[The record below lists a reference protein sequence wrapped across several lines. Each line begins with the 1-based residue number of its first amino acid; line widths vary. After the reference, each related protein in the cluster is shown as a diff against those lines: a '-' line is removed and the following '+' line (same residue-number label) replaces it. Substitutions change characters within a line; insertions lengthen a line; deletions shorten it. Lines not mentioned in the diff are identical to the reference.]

1 MSSLVSCHVAPFANT
16 AHWVRSVDS
25 RILRET
31 RDLKPRQR
39 FLNETLR
46 STWLCAQIDAAGP
59 LWAGA
64 GDNQPTDSPELAG
77 AEVFLRDEHVYVL
90 ESGRLHRAVL
100 MQVCRMC
107 AELVPS
113 SPGKKKVRACWVQ
126 GVTPPNPQVTLTS
139 TPPPQESRSLPAT
152 SSQSQHSWR

>member
-1 MSSLVSCHVAPFANT
+1 MMNRVRPPTCALPAPSQSLDVAEGPRDGTDGDAT
-16 AHWVRSVDS
+16 LAPDACAGGLWESVRKYTHWVRSVDS

-77 AEVFLRDEHVYVL
+77 AEVFLRDEHVCSKVGDFTVL
-90 ESGRLHRAVL
+90 FLCKCVG
-100 MQVCRMC
+100 C
-107 AELVPS
+107 VPNWY
-113 SPGKKKVRACWVQ
+113 PLLQAKKR
-126 GVTPPNPQVTLTS
+126 
-139 TPPPQESRSLPAT
+139 
-152 SSQSQHSWR
+152 

>member
-1 MSSLVSCHVAPFANT
+1 MELDGDLALLAF

-77 AEVFLRDEHVYVL
+77 AEVFLRDEHVCSKVGDFTVL
-90 ESGRLHRAVL
+90 FL
-100 MQVCRMC
+100 CRC
-107 AELVPS
+107 VGCVPNWY
-113 SPGKKKVRACWVQ
+113 PLLQAKKR
-126 GVTPPNPQVTLTS
+126 
-139 TPPPQESRSLPAT
+139 
-152 SSQSQHSWR
+152 